1 MAKHSSEYSV
11 LLSVYEAVHDEDRFF
26 NTVNQNSVHATGR
39 RVVMLAVNIDGP
51 ELNRQRLFFR
61 LRCASQKCRFDAEII
76 LLPKSRRGHLNTSAT
91 SLLKRVRE
99 LQHSRFVK
107 RRTKDL
113 QPYG

>member
-1 MAKHSSEYSV
+1 MSTARTGLPVVIHPAAMRISN
-11 LLSVYEAVHDEDRFF
+11 LRFVTKIF
-26 NTVNQNSVHATGR
+26 Y
-39 RVVMLAVNIDGP
+39 
-51 ELNRQRLFFR
+51 
-61 LRCASQKCRFDAEII
+61 C
-76 LLPKSRRGHLNTSAT
+76 PKSRRVHLNTSAT